1 MRLKDKVIIVTGG
14 AAGLGQAMCQRCAEE
29 GAAVVVADI
38 YLEGA
43 QQTASDIEKKGGKA
57 IAVQVDVK
65 NKAQVQRMVD
75 SAVENMGHIDVLVN
89 NAGIFSRGP
98 STEVSEEDWDRM
110 MDINVKGSFLCSQ
123 AVLKH
128 MVEKKIPGSL
138 IHMSSIAGFVGFA
151 ESLAYCTSK
160 GAIVQMSKVLALE
173 FGPHGIR
180 SNVIAP
186 GTFNTAMNDWF
197 LKDAESLK
205 GSLTS
210 IPLGRLGEPEE
221 IASTVVFLASD
232 EASYFNGA
240 VMLHDG
246 GQITHI

>member
-1 MRLKDKVIIVTGG
+1 MRLKGKVILVTGG
-14 AAGLGQAMCQRCAEE
+14 ATGLGQAICQRCAEE
-29 GAAVVVADI
+29 GAAVIVADVNF
-38 YLEGA
+38 EGA
-43 QQTASDIEKKGGKA
+43 QQTASDIKNNGGNA
-57 IAVQVDVK
+57 LAAQVDVK
-65 NKAQVQRMVD
+65 DKAQVQSMV
-75 SAVENMGHIDVLVN
+75 SEVVEHMGQIDVLVN

-110 MDINVKGSFLCSQ
+110 MDINVKGSFLCTQ
-123 AVLKH
+123 AVVKQ
-128 MVEKKIPGSL
+128 MIEKKIPGSL

-160 GAIVQMSKVLALE
+160 GAILQMSKVLALE
-173 FGPHGIR
+173 YGPHGIR

-197 LKDAESLK
+197 LKDAEFRKSSLA
-205 GSLTS
+205 S

-240 VMLHDG
+240 VLLHDG
-246 GQITHI
+246 GQIAHN

>member
-1 MRLKDKVIIVTGG
+1 MRLKDKVILVTGG
-14 AAGLGQAMCQRCAEE
+14 GGGLGQAICLRCAEE
-29 GAAVVVADI
+29 GSAVIVADI
-38 YLEGA
+38 NLVGA
-43 QQTASDIEKKGGKA
+43 QNTVSDIEKSGGKA
-57 IAVQVDVK
+57 LAVQVDVK
-65 NKAQVQRMVD
+65 NKAQVQGMVD
-75 SAVENMGHIDVLVN
+75 SAVKIMGRVDVLVN

-98 STEVSEEDWDRM
+98 SIEISEGDWDRM
-110 MDINVKGSFLCSQ
+110 MDINVKGPFLCSQ

-128 MVEKKIPGSL
+128 MVEKKVPGAL
-138 IHMSSIAGFVGFA
+138 IHMSSISGFVGFA
-151 ESLAYCTSK
+151 ESLAYCTAK
-160 GAIVQMSKVLALE
+160 GALLQMSKVLALE
-173 FGPHGIR
+173 YGPHGIR

-197 LKDAESLK
+197 LKDEEFRK
-205 GSLTS
+205 GSLAS

-240 VMLHDG
+240 EFLHDG